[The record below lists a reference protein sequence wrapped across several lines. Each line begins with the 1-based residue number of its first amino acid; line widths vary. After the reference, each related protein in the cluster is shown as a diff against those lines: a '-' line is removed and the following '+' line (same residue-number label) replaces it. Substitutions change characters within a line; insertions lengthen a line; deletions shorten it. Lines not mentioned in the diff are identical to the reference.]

1 LTLIEGDAL
10 TVDLG
15 VLGPQLRV
23 VGNLPYNISTPLL
36 FHIAA
41 FMPCIRDVHVMLQR
55 EVVDRMR
62 ASPGGKEYGR
72 LSVMLQARFAIE
84 KLFEVPPGAFQPPP
98 KVMSAVVRL
107 TPLGAAAPAIADHGV
122 FARVVAAAFAQ
133 RRKTLRNAWKGLL
146 AEGEI
151 AALDIAPG
159 ARAETLPG
167 EAFVRAANYVV
178 ARPTAAG

>member
-1 LTLIEGDAL
+1 
-10 TVDLG
+10 
-15 VLGPQLRV
+15 
-23 VGNLPYNISTPLL
+23 
-36 FHIAA
+36 
-41 FMPCIRDVHVMLQR
+41 MLQR

-62 ASPGGKEYGR
+62 AAPGGKEYGR

-98 KVMSAVVRL
+98 KVVSAIVRL
-107 TPLGAAAPAIADHGV
+107 TPLGAAAPAIADHNA

-151 AALDIAPG
+151 LALGIEPG

-167 EAFVRAANYVV
+167 EAFVRAANYVA
-178 ARPTAAG
+178 ARTAAAG